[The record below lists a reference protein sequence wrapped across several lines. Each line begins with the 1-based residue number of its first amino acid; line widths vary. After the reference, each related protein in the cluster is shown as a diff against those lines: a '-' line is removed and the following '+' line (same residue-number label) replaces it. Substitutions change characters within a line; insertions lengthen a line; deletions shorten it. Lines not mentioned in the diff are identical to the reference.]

1 MIVNYIWKMSFLR
14 IGRKIQELYYNLFF
28 FECVYRYLD
37 LKAIEK
43 QSIWVLRKW
52 WSRISSVILSAW
64 LSALLFSHS
73 ILSNSLWPHGLQH
86 ANLLCPSLPPR
97 VCSNLCPLSWWC
109 HPTVSSSVA
118 PFSSCPQSFP
128 ASESFPLSRLLSGDQ
143 SIGSSASVLPV
154 NIQGWFPLGLTSLFS
169 LLSKGLSRDFQFME
183 KINSGPKALIS
194 KGVRVRESLSQI
206 IWGVK
211 VLIFVQNVKFEWSEQ
226 NLVKNYEILSL
237 MEQLTWPP
245 PLSPPHGK
253 SWPHA
258 LTFPQQKNTF
268 WVLISLG
275 LRT

>member
-1 MIVNYIWKMSFLR
+1 M
-14 IGRKIQELYYNLFF
+14 
-28 FECVYRYLD
+28 CVYRYLD

-52 WSRISSVILSAW
+52 WSRISSAILSAW

-73 ILSNSLWPHGLQH
+73 VVSNFLWPHGLQH

-128 ASESFPLSRLLSGDQ
+128 ASESFPLSRLFSSGDQ
-143 SIGSSASVLPV
+143 SIGSSTSVLPV
-154 NIQGWFPLGLTSLFS
+154 NIQGWFPLGLTSFFS

-206 IWGVK
+206 IQGVK
-211 VLIFVQNVKFEWSEQ
+211 VLIFVQNLKFEWSEQ

-245 PLSPPHGK
+245 SLSPPHGK

-258 LTFPQQKNTF
+258 LTFPQ
-268 WVLISLG
+268 
-275 LRT
+275 